1 MKLNLNG
8 LYCFLLSAVFGC
20 ILKRPLKDSVSGG
33 RAAKVTAESKRFRFA
48 DLWGSNILNCLVFWY
63 SKWAVLKEVV
73 RFLFFFFLSV
83 VWTLLLKHDALKL
96 FFFF

>member
-73 RFLFFFFLSV
+73 RFLFFFFFKCCMDFTS
-83 VWTLLLKHDALKL
+83 KA
-96 FFFF
+96 